1 MEAERRIPLI
11 MRRLLL
17 AVTLLLSA
25 CSTPLQSTSNSP
37 TPTPTPTPSPTP
49 TPVPS
54 PTLVNGRIVVS
65 NLDDNG
71 AAVVAGILFPPS
83 GGVCGANGKYD
94 SCPVTDGL
102 AQRLDSNPLR
112 QAEPL
117 CRCQNTYQS
126 RTITVDALPP
136 GNPGAIAH
144 VVLDFGGSTTVKI
157 DVTVLRTAGGW
168 FASDTS
174 CTGQD
179 PQATSIYAA
188 SPPPCG
194 S

>member
-1 MEAERRIPLI
+1 
-11 MRRLLL
+11 MRRLTL
-17 AVTLLLSA
+17 ALTALALLLGACTTPMTGSSA
-25 CSTPLQSTSNSP
+25 S
-37 TPTPTPTPSPTP
+37 PTPSPTP
-49 TPVPS
+49 TPSPAATPTPVPA
-54 PTLVNGRIVVS
+54 PTLVNGRMVVS

-71 AAVVAGILFPPS
+71 AAVVAGILYPPT

-94 SCPVTDGL
+94 GCPVTDGL
-102 AQRLDSNPLR
+102 AQRLDSNPLLR
-112 QAEPL
+112 AEPL

-126 RTITVDALPP
+126 RTITTEPLPP

-144 VVLDFGGSTTVKI
+144 VVLDFGGATAKL
-157 DVTVLRTAGGW
+157 DVTVIRSAGGW

-179 PQATSIYAA
+179 QGATSIYAA

-194 S
+194 

>member
-1 MEAERRIPLI
+1 
-11 MRRLLL
+11 MRRCAL
-17 AVTLLLSA
+17 ALAILALTLSA
-25 CSTPLQSTSNSP
+25 CGTALPNTAASATATATPTTSP
-37 TPTPTPTPSPTP
+37 TPNPIPSPT
-49 TPVPS
+49 V
-54 PTLVNGRIVVS
+54 VNGRVIVS
-65 NLDDNG
+65 NLDENG
-71 AAVVAGILFPPS
+71 ADVVAGILYPAS

-102 AQRLDSNPLR
+102 AMRLDANPLK

-126 RTITVDALPP
+126 RTINSESLPA

-144 VVLDFGGSTTVKI
+144 VVLDFGAGTTVKL
-157 DVTVLRTAGGW
+157 DVTVLRTPGGW

-179 PQATSIYAA
+179 AQATSIYAV
-188 SPPPCG
+188 SPPPC
-194 S
+194 

>member
-1 MEAERRIPLI
+1 
-11 MRRLLL
+11 MRRLALALTAL
-17 AVTLLLSA
+17 AVMLGGCTMPMTGASV
-25 CSTPLQSTSNSP
+25 SP
-37 TPTPTPTPSPTP
+37 PPTATPSPTP
-49 TPVPS
+49 SATPTPA
-54 PTLVNGRIVVS
+54 PTPALVNGRITVS

-71 AAVVAGILFPPS
+71 AAVVAGILFPAS

-102 AQRLDSNPLR
+102 AQRLDSNPIAH
-112 QAEPL
+112 AEPL

-126 RTITVDALPP
+126 VTITTEALPP

-144 VVLDFGGSTTVKI
+144 VVLDFGGSSEKLDLTI
-157 DVTVLRTAGGW
+157 IRSDDGW

-179 PQATSIYAA
+179 QGTTSIYAA
-188 SPPPCG
+188 TPPPCG
-194 S
+194 

>member
-1 MEAERRIPLI
+1 MLRALVIAI
-11 MRRLLL
+11 AL
-17 AVTLLLSA
+17 AGCTN
-25 CSTPLQSTSNSP
+25 PLQSASHSP
-37 TPTPTPTPSPTP
+37 TSTTTPTATTTP

-71 AAVVAGILFPPS
+71 AVVVAGILYPPS
-83 GGVCGANGKYD
+83 GAACGLNGSYD

-102 AQRLDSNPLR
+102 AQRLDANPLK
-112 QAEPL
+112 QTEAL
-117 CRCQNTYQS
+117 CRCQNPYQS
-126 RTITVDALPP
+126 RTISATPLPE
-136 GNPGAIAH
+136 GNPGATAH
-144 VVLDFGGSTTVKI
+144 VVLDFGGGTTVKI
-157 DVTVLRTAGGW
+157 DVTVLRTPNGW

-179 PQATSIYAA
+179 PTATSIYATA
-188 SPPPCG
+188 PPSC

>member
-1 MEAERRIPLI
+1 MMA
-11 MRRLLL
+11 M
-17 AVTLLLSA
+17 VLSGCA
-25 CSTPLQSTSNSP
+25 SNSLSSTGGSA
-37 TPTPTPTPSPTP
+37 TPSPSSSQSPTPSPTP
-49 TPVPS
+49 TPIPS
-54 PTLVNGRIVVS
+54 PTTVNGRIVVS
-65 NLDDNG
+65 SLDDNG
-71 AAVVAGILFPPS
+71 AAVVAGILYPPN
-83 GGVCGANGKYD
+83 GGTCGANGNYD

-102 AQRLDSNPLR
+102 AARLDANPLK

-126 RTITVDALPP
+126 RAITTEPLPA

-144 VVLDFGGSTTVKI
+144 VVLDFGGETTVKL
-157 DVTVLRTAGGW
+157 DVTVLRTADGW

-179 PQATSIYAA
+179 SGTTSIYAS

-194 S
+194 

>member
-1 MEAERRIPLI
+1 LRNPASRRA
-11 MRRLLL
+11 LLL
-17 AVTLLLSA
+17 VAMALALAA
-25 CSTPLQSTSNSP
+25 CSTPLQSAATSP

-49 TPVPS
+49 TPIPS
-54 PTLVNGRIVVS
+54 PTIINGRIVVS
-65 NLDDNG
+65 SLDDNG
-71 AAVVAGILFPPS
+71 AAVVAGILYPPS
-83 GGVCGANGKYD
+83 GGTCGANGKYD
-94 SCPVTDGL
+94 ACPVTDGL
-102 AQRLDSNPLR
+102 AARLDANPLR

-126 RTITVDALPP
+126 RTISTEPLPP

-144 VVLDFGGSTTVKI
+144 FVLDFGGGSTVKL
-157 DVTVLRTAGGW
+157 DVTVIRSAGGW

-179 PQATSIYAA
+179 ATATSIYAA

-194 S
+194 

>member
-1 MEAERRIPLI
+1 
-11 MRRLLL
+11 MRRPAL
-17 AVTLLLSA
+17 ALIVPALTLAACATALPNTSA
-25 CSTPLQSTSNSP
+25 SP
-37 TPTPTPTPSPTP
+37 TPTPTATPSPTP
-49 TPVPS
+49 TPIPS
-54 PTLVNGRIVVS
+54 PTVVNGRIVVS
-65 NLDDNG
+65 NFDDNG
-71 AAVVAGILFPPS
+71 AAVVAGILYPPS
-83 GGVCGANGKYD
+83 GGVCGANGTYD
-94 SCPVTDGL
+94 GCPVTDGL
-102 AQRLDSNPLR
+102 AQRLDSNPLK

-126 RTITVDALPP
+126 RTIATEPLPP

-144 VVLDFGGSTTVKI
+144 VVLDFGAGTTAKL

-179 PQATSIYAA
+179 PQATSIYAS

-194 S
+194 